1 MNEICMIREICE
13 STPLLLWIISYLFN
27 FAKNYRKPDGIL
39 SSNFETMVEDF
50 FRSFNLFSEVEI
62 KEFLPLFETRKVH
75 KNDFF
80 VQEGEKCK
88 EIAFIVSG
96 IFRSYYISDEG
107 KDMTYCFR
115 FPNQLMAGYS
125 SFISDCPS
133 RENMQAI
140 TDADLMVLKKDAVDD
155 LVTDDLNWTRFLKM
169 IAEQEYLEL
178 EKRFF
183 QLQRDTAA
191 QRYEALL
198 GNQPDYVQKIP
209 LQYLAS
215 YLGITQRH
223 LSRIRKEVTI

>member
-1 MNEICMIREICE
+1 MIE
-13 STPLLLWIISYLFN
+13 
-27 FAKNYRKPDGIL
+27 NY
-39 SSNFETMVEDF
+39 
-50 FRSFNLFSEVEI
+50 FRSFNIFSEDEI
-62 KEFLPLFETRKVH
+62 RDLLQLFEARKMY

-80 VQEGEKCK
+80 VQEGDRCR

-96 IFRSYYISDEG
+96 IFRSHYISDTG
-107 KDMTYCFR
+107 KDMTYCFG

-140 TDADLMVLKKDAVDD
+140 TDADLMVLRKDAIDD
-155 LVTDDLNWTRFLKM
+155 LAKNDLNWTKFLKG
-169 IAEQEYLEL
+169 IAEQEYMEL

-183 QLQRDTAA
+183 QFQRDSAA

-215 YLGITQRH
+215 FLGITQRH
-223 LSRIRKEVTI
+223 LSRIRKEITI

>member
-1 MNEICMIREICE
+1 MIE
-13 STPLLLWIISYLFN
+13 
-27 FAKNYRKPDGIL
+27 NY
-39 SSNFETMVEDF
+39 
-50 FRSFNLFSEVEI
+50 FRSFNIFSEVEI
-62 KEFLPLFETRKVH
+62 RDFLQLFEARKVY

-80 VQEGEKCK
+80 VQEGDRCR

-96 IFRSYYISDEG
+96 IFRSYYISDTG

-115 FPNQLMAGYS
+115 FPDQLMAGYS

-140 TDADLMVLKKDAVDD
+140 TDADLMVLKKDVVDS
-155 LVTDDLNWTRFLKM
+155 LVKDDLNWTKFLKI

-183 QLQRDTAA
+183 QLQRDSAA

-198 GNQPDYVQKIP
+198 GHQPDYVQKIP

-223 LSRIRKEVTI
+223 LSRIRKEIII

>member
-1 MNEICMIREICE
+1 MI
-13 STPLLLWIISYLFN
+13 
-27 FAKNYRKPDGIL
+27 
-39 SSNFETMVEDF
+39 EDY
-50 FRSFNLFSEVEI
+50 FRSFAVFSENEI
-62 KEFLPLFETRKVH
+62 RDFLQLFETRKVY

-80 VQEGEKCK
+80 VREGDLCR

-107 KDMTYCFR
+107 RDMTYCFR
-115 FPNQLMAGYS
+115 FPAQLMAGYS
-125 SFISDCPS
+125 SFISDCPG

-140 TDADLMVLKKDAVDD
+140 TDAELMVLKKDAVDH
-155 LVTDDLNWTRFLKM
+155 LVKDDLNWTKFLKM

-183 QLQRDTAA
+183 QLQRDSAA
-191 QRYEALL
+191 QRYGTLL
-198 GNQPDYVQKIP
+198 GDQPDYVQKIP

-223 LSRIRKEVTI
+223 LSRIRKEVTL

>member
-1 MNEICMIREICE
+1 MIEN
-13 STPLLLWIISYLFN
+13 YL
-27 FAKNYRKPDGIL
+27 
-39 SSNFETMVEDF
+39 
-50 FRSFNLFSEVEI
+50 RSFNIFSENDIED
-62 KEFLPLFETRKVH
+62 FLQLFETRKVQ

-80 VQEGEKCK
+80 VQEGEKCR

-125 SFISDCPS
+125 SFISDTPS
-133 RENMQAI
+133 MENMQAI
-140 TDADLMVLKKDAVDD
+140 TDADLMVFKKDALDG
-155 LVTDDLNWTRFLKM
+155 LVKDDLNWTKFLKM

-183 QLQRDTAA
+183 QLQRDSAA
-191 QRYEALL
+191 RRYEALL
-198 GNQPDYVQKIP
+198 GNQPYYVQKIP

-223 LSRIRKEVTI
+223 LSRIRKEISI

>member
-1 MNEICMIREICE
+1 MM
-13 STPLLLWIISYLFN
+13 
-27 FAKNYRKPDGIL
+27 
-39 SSNFETMVEDF
+39 EDY
-50 FRSFNLFSEVEI
+50 FRSFNIFSDGEI
-62 KEFLPLFETRKVH
+62 RDFLQLFEARKVY
-75 KNDFF
+75 KNEFF
-80 VQEGEKCK
+80 LHEGDRCK

-115 FPNQLMAGYS
+115 FPNQLMASYS
-125 SFISDCPS
+125 SFISDSPS

-140 TDADLMVLKKDAVDD
+140 TDADLMVLKKEMIDHIVK
-155 LVTDDLNWTRFLKM
+155 DDLNWTRFLKM

-183 QLQRDTAA
+183 QLQRDNAA
-191 QRYEALL
+191 KRYEMLL
-198 GNQPDYVQKIP
+198 GNQPDYVQKIS

-223 LSRIRKEVTI
+223 LSRIRKEITI

>member
-1 MNEICMIREICE
+1 MIQD
-13 STPLLLWIISYLFN
+13 Y
-27 FAKNYRKPDGIL
+27 
-39 SSNFETMVEDF
+39 
-50 FRSFNLFSEVEI
+50 FRSFNIFSENEI
-62 KEFLPLFETRKVH
+62 SDFLQLFEARKVY

-80 VQEGEKCK
+80 VQEGENCK

-96 IFRSYYISDEG
+96 IFRSYYIADEG
-107 KDMTYCFR
+107 KDITYCFR

-140 TDADLMVLKKDAVDD
+140 TDADLLILKKEAADE
-155 LVTDDLNWTRFLKM
+155 LVKDDLNWTKFLKK

-183 QLQRDTAA
+183 QLQRDSAA
-191 QRYEALL
+191 RRYEILVETQL
-198 GNQPDYVQKIP
+198 DYVQKIP

-223 LSRIRKEVTI
+223 LSRIRKEIIL

>member
-1 MNEICMIREICE
+1 MIE
-13 STPLLLWIISYLFN
+13 N
-27 FAKNYRKPDGIL
+27 
-39 SSNFETMVEDF
+39 F
-50 FRSFNLFSEVEI
+50 FRSFDLFSETEI
-62 KEFLPLFETRKVH
+62 ADFLQLFEARKVC

-80 VQEGEKCK
+80 VQEGDQCK

-125 SFISDCPS
+125 SFISASPS
-133 RENMQAI
+133 KENMQAI
-140 TDADLMVLKKDAVDD
+140 TDADLMVLKKGVIDH
-155 LVTDDLNWTRFLKM
+155 LVKDDLNWTKFLKI

-183 QLQRDTAA
+183 QLQRDSAA

-223 LSRIRKEVTI
+223 LSRIRKEITI

>member
-1 MNEICMIREICE
+1 
-13 STPLLLWIISYLFN
+13 
-27 FAKNYRKPDGIL
+27 
-39 SSNFETMVEDF
+39 MVEDF
-50 FRSFNLFSEVEI
+50 FRSFNVFSDNEI
-62 KEFLPLFETRKVH
+62 KDFLQLFEVRKVH

-80 VQEGEKCK
+80 LHEGDRCR

-115 FPNQLMAGYS
+115 FPNQLMASYS
-125 SFISDCPS
+125 SFISDSPS

-140 TDADLMVLKKDAVDD
+140 TDAHLMVLKKEVIDHIAK
-155 LVTDDLNWTRFLKM
+155 DDLNWTRFLKM

-183 QLQRDTAA
+183 QLQRDSAG
-191 QRYEALL
+191 QRYEYLL
-198 GNQPDYVQKIP
+198 GNQPDYIQKIP

-223 LSRIRKEVTI
+223 LSRIRKEMKI